1 MSDQEASF
9 VITKVEGEAEP
20 LTSTRKQMVD
30 NLKGMTPGKPVL
42 GVIGN
47 KNLEPEPEPVGE
59 QLTEKEKAHKRELIA
74 FLLKY
79 LDPPEMGTKF
89 KPEQTRLI
97 LRKKVEKQTLG
108 ELRRFWS
115 GKIPSS
121 DDDIPDDK
129 KEEMRRKWTDLSP

>member
-30 NLKGMTPGKPVL
+30 NLKGLTPGKPVL
-42 GVIGN
+42 GVIGD
-47 KNLEPEPEPVGE
+47 KSLEPEPEPEGE
-59 QLTEKEKAHKRELIA
+59 QLTDKEKERKRELIV

-97 LRKKVEKQTLG
+97 LRKKVEKQTLR

-115 GKIPSS
+115 GKIPS
-121 DDDIPDDK
+121 DENITDEDK
-129 KEEMRRKWTDLSP
+129 DKLRRKWTDLSP